1 VKKLV
6 EVLDHTHKDEEE
18 AQNVREEHDRLM
30 LVVEE
35 LRSSL
40 RTICGEREHAL
51 GE

>member
-1 VKKLV
+1 LV
-6 EVLDHTHKDEEE
+6 EVLDRTRKDEEE
-18 AQNVREEHDRLM
+18 AKKVREEHDRLT

-40 RTICGEREHAL
+40 EIIRGEHEHAL